1 MPYHARGVSGPVLGL
16 EFGTHPPEIVHEA
29 LRAEHWL
36 HRSGITDADK
46 TQRIKRALRDAFY
59 VDADDW
65 KAQVVARTDELVGKA
80 LARLAS

>member
-1 MPYHARGVSGPVLGL
+1 V
-16 EFGTHPPEIVHEA
+16 TDA

-36 HRSGITDADK
+36 HRAGVTSGAQAD
-46 TQRIKRALRDAFY
+46 RIKRALRDAFY
-59 VDADDW
+59 IDQDDW